1 MQFTLTHRGSIPGSS
16 SLLFSIALDFIFTTR
31 HVHNRKSFLF
41 WASHFILSKAISY
54 SPPSSPVAY
63 CTPSDLGG
71 SSSSVILFYL
81 FTLFMGFS
89 KQEYWNGLLF
99 PLSVNHIFSDLFPV
113 TCPSW
118 VVLQGMAHSFI
129 ELCKPHCHEKAVIHE
144 RNPIITLYQA

>member
-1 MQFTLTHRGSIPGSS
+1 MSTTENLFCSGPAASFFLK
-16 SLLFSIALDFIFTTR
+16 LLVTALLLHQLHIAHLPI
-31 HVHNRKSFLF
+31 
-41 WASHFILSKAISY
+41 W
-54 SPPSSPVAY
+54 
-63 CTPSDLGG
+63 GG

-118 VVLQGMAHSFI
+118 VALQGMAHSFT
-129 ELCKPHCHEKAVIHE
+129 ELCKPRCHEKAVIHE
-144 RNPIITLYQA
+144 RSPIITLYQA